1 MGRGEGALIVRLTR
15 QVAFDVPSSLDRGTA
30 VAFVRDAARS
40 LSHADFLSELRHDE
54 DGLVSA
60 ELPVNAALF
69 GQQRLRFHSRLD
81 TTPTGARLDGL
92 ALDDA
97 PGWARVSG
105 EARVVPLP
113 NGSRLDYRFDIEIH
127 LALPEPE
134 RWGGRALVKMIE
146 VTADRV
152 LQRVCERFPAAV
164 RAAARA
170 YEAKVAA

>member
-1 MGRGEGALIVRLTR
+1 MRLTR
-15 QVAFDVPSSLDRGTA
+15 HVAFDVPSTLDRSTA

-40 LSHADFLSELRHDE
+40 LSHADFLTSLQQDE
-54 DGLVSA
+54 GGLVAA

-69 GQQRLRFHSRLD
+69 GQQRLRFRSRLEA
-81 TTPTGARLDGL
+81 TPAGARLAGL
-92 ALDDA
+92 ELDDA

-113 NGSRLDYRFDIEIH
+113 SGSRLDYRFDIEIH
-127 LALPEPE
+127 LKLPEPE

-146 VTADRV
+146 VTADQV
-152 LQRVCERFPAAV
+152 LRRVCERFPDAV

-170 YEAKVAA
+170 YEATVAA